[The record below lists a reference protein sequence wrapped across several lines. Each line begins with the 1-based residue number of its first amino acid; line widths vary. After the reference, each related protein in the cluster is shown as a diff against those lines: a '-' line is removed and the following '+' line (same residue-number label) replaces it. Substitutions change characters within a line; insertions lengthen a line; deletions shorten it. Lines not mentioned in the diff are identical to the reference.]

1 MVLSLLQR
9 DAEQN
14 DPSRKNFDSLRE
26 LIRRSHEDE
35 GTKKRLLAF
44 AAILVRSLYRA
55 GILEMVKDSVTDY
68 YWVVVAEGL
77 QWDFSLHQAL
87 SLYLIETL
95 GLLDIQSETYT
106 LDLLTLVE
114 AILEDPEV
122 VLRRQVDK
130 LKQELVAQLKADGM
144 QYEERMEKLDEVTHP
159 QPLKDFLYGSFN
171 KFKDQHPWVGS
182 KEIRPKSI
190 GREMFEGFMS
200 FADYVKRY
208 GLQRSEGVLLRYVSQ
223 LYKTLDQSVPEVAKT
238 EGVWDALGFY
248 RAMIDLTDTSLL
260 EEWESL
266 LHPELRLEGKGKREA
281 AKEALW
287 LEELLANPKSFA
299 ARVRAEL
306 HLLVRALASK
316 EWEEAVASVQQ
327 DPEGPGGTW
336 DEERFE
342 AAMAPFVAEY
352 GELVFTPEARRHQWT
367 EIRPTGDRTWEVAQT
382 LLDPQDDN
390 LWAVQGTIDLRN
402 PLAIDGPLVR
412 LTRIGP

>member
-1 MVLSLLQR
+1 
-9 DAEQN
+9 
-14 DPSRKNFDSLRE
+14 
-26 LIRRSHEDE
+26 
-35 GTKKRLLAF
+35 
-44 AAILVRSLYRA
+44 
-55 GILEMVKDSVTDY
+55 
-68 YWVVVAEGL
+68 
-77 QWDFSLHQAL
+77 
-87 SLYLIETL
+87 
-95 GLLDIQSETYT
+95 
-106 LDLLTLVE
+106 
-114 AILEDPEV
+114 
-122 VLRRQVDK
+122 
-130 LKQELVAQLKADGM
+130 
-144 QYEERMEKLDEVTHP
+144 
-159 QPLKDFLYGSFN
+159 
-171 KFKDQHPWVGS
+171 
-182 KEIRPKSI
+182 
-190 GREMFEGFMS
+190 MS

-223 LYKTLDQSVPEVAKT
+223 LYKTLDQSVPEAAKT

-299 ARVRAEL
+299 ARVRAEM
-306 HLLVRALASK
+306 HLLVRALAAK

-367 EIRPTGDRTWEVAQT
+367 EIRSTGDRTWEVAQT
-382 LLDPQDDN
+382 LLDSQGDN

-402 PLAIDGPLVR
+402 PLTIDGPLVR
-412 LTRIGP
+412 LTRIGV